1 MILPT
6 TLNLSIRNVEEIQMK
21 KYSQILLLTLFG
33 FTGTAA
39 IAEEIPPEAAAA
51 TEAQQAAIEYQHEQ
65 EQKNNSS
72 NE

>member
-1 MILPT
+1 
-6 TLNLSIRNVEEIQMK
+6 MK

-51 TEAQQAAIEYQHEQ
+51 TEAQQAAIEYQHE
-65 EQKNNSS
+65 
-72 NE
+72 